1 MTGFEVERGG
11 RKEGGGR
18 GGEWVPVQEG
28 RRKKSESEVDCGL
41 ASPLGFWIINKDKEV
56 DY

>member
-11 RKEGGGR
+11 RGGGGR

-41 ASPLGFWIINKDKEV
+41 ASPPGFWIINKDKEV